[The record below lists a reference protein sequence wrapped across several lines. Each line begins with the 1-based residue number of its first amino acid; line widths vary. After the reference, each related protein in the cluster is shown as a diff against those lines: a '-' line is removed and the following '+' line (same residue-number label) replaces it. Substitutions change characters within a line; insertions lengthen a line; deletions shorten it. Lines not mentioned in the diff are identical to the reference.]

1 MVIIG
6 HRGAKG
12 LLPENTLAS
21 LQKAI
26 DCGVDRAEFDVRVT
40 KDGVPVLHH
49 GAEINAGG
57 ETYLIKDSPYADLRA
72 SEPDLATLDE
82 ALAAIGQQIP
92 LYIEV
97 KPDEPIEPIVAIIK
111 NRQAKLIDPWLAS
124 FSQETLLA
132 LHKELPELSTVVLER
147 WSGLR
152 ASRHAR
158 QLGTNKVCM
167 KQKWLWWGFIR
178 QVTRGGWELYAY
190 TVNDPAKARRWAQH
204 GLAGLVTDYPDR
216 FHSRHPER

>member
-1 MVIIG
+1 MVVIG

-12 LLPENTLAS
+12 LAEENTLAS
-21 LQKAI
+21 LQKAV
-26 DCGVDRAEFDVRVT
+26 DCHVDRIEFDVRVT

-49 GAEINAGG
+49 DALIGEI
-57 ETYLIKDSPYADLRA
+57 LISNLNLEELLAKKSN
-72 SEPDLATLDE
+72 LATLE
-82 ALAAIGQQIP
+82 EMLQTFGHKVP

-97 KPDEPIEPIVAIIK
+97 KPGEAITPIVQILKRHSLAD
-111 NRQAKLIDPWLAS
+111 AWLAS

-132 LHKELPELSTVVLER
+132 LHAELPELPTVVLER
-147 WSGLR
+147 WSGVR
-152 ASRHAR
+152 ASRRAR

-190 TVNDPAKARRWAQH
+190 TVNNPAKAKRLAKH
-204 GLAGLVTDYPDR
+204 GLAGVVTDYPDR
-216 FHSRHPER
+216 FSHN

>member
-26 DCGVDRAEFDVRVT
+26 DCGVDRVEFDVRVS
-40 KDGVPVLHH
+40 KDGIPVLHH
-49 GAEINAGG
+49 GAELSAGG
-57 ETYLIKDSPYADLRA
+57 RTYLIKDHSCVDLRVSA
-72 SEPDLATLDE
+72 PDLATLDE
-82 ALAAIGQQIP
+82 TLASIGPKVP

-97 KPDEPIEPIVAIIK
+97 KPDEPLEPVVAIIK
-111 NRQAKLIDPWLAS
+111 KHHAKLVDPWLAS

-190 TVNDPAKARRWAQH
+190 TVNDPSKAQRWAKH
-204 GLAGLVTDYPDR
+204 GLAGVVTDYPDR
-216 FHSRHPER
+216 FRSPSS